1 VTDLYTTFFNR
12 APDAG
17 GLGFWAAN
25 LQQGMPREVLLA
37 SFMFSTEFANFTQAI
52 FGNTAARAEV
62 DVVMDF
68 YRGLLA
74 RLPDPGGFTAW
85 VNNFRTAQ
93 CQGGGAVSAMAEAI
107 SSGFV
112 GSGEY
117 AGRNR
122 TNAQFVGDLYN
133 AFLRRG
139 GDLGGVQFWIN
150 DLDSGARTRENV
162 RQSLLASPEFQGRVT
177 NVVNQGCF

>member
-1 VTDLYTTFFNR
+1 
-12 APDAG
+12 
-17 GLGFWAAN
+17 
-25 LQQGMPREVLLA
+25 
-37 SFMFSTEFANFTQAI
+37 
-52 FGNTAARAEV
+52 
-62 DVVMDF
+62 
-68 YRGLLA
+68 
-74 RLPDPGGFTAW
+74 
-85 VNNFRTAQ
+85 
-93 CQGGGAVSAMAEAI
+93 MAEAI